1 MIDTVNFRDRSHFPL
16 WWNLGTGLKV
26 DKMRQKGL
34 SLKWTKKGG
43 KYGNFNIDS
52 KRTKRKVYTNI
63 L

>member
-26 DKMRQKGL
+26 DKRRQKGL

-43 KYGNFNIDS
+43 KYGNKENS
-52 KRTKRKVYTNI
+52 LV
-63 L
+63 